1 MIRLF
6 HTADLHLGLKFTRGG
21 YAPTLRDRLVT
32 RRLECL
38 RAMVALA
45 QERACQVFVIAGDL
59 FDTPRVAKGLVR
71 EAAAILAR
79 FEGVIVVLP
88 GNHDYVQ
95 GEDPLWP
102 GFVDALG
109 EGHHLLQHET
119 PCDLREQGVP
129 LVLFPGVC
137 ASRHSQTNAVGWVPA
152 ALASL
157 DLPDEVR
164 RIGVAHGSL
173 EGLSPD
179 FGGDYFPMTKG
190 ELEATGLDLWLLGHT
205 HVRFP
210 DRDRFEGDRVLFPAT
225 PEPDGFDCRHAG
237 HAWIIE
243 LEADGTV
250 RGESVRTGTHRFRTV
265 VKTLANEADLE
276 AVKTEFA
283 TFSAEED
290 LVKLILSG
298 RLPGELFESRGEW
311 LAALEKSVLYLE
323 SDLSDLHR
331 EIRGTDIGREF
342 TIGSFPQR
350 LLGGLAESGAE
361 ADALQLAW
369 DLVKEARS

>member
-1 MIRLF
+1 
-6 HTADLHLGLKFTRGG
+6 
-21 YAPTLRDRLVT
+21 
-32 RRLECL
+32 
-38 RAMVALA
+38 
-45 QERACQVFVIAGDL
+45 
-59 FDTPRVAKGLVR
+59 
-71 EAAAILAR
+71 
-79 FEGVIVVLP
+79 
-88 GNHDYVQ
+88 
-95 GEDPLWP
+95 
-102 GFVDALG
+102 
-109 EGHHLLQHET
+109 
-119 PCDLREQGVP
+119 
-129 LVLFPGVC
+129 
-137 ASRHSQTNAVGWVPA
+137 
-152 ALASL
+152 
-157 DLPDEVR
+157 
-164 RIGVAHGSL
+164 
-173 EGLSPD
+173 
-179 FGGDYFPMTKG
+179 MTKG

-369 DLVKEARS
+369 DIVKEARS